1 MSQLLVRD
9 EAGSVADWI
18 RAALGEAGFA
28 ISSDQCDSLQIGP
41 AGQLGERHNIV
52 FERRAPSAGPPG
64 GSELLQVWVV
74 EAGTDECTVT
84 VMPRGDL
91 ARNLLDG
98 LAEKYGNGGSSGSR
112 SGAGGTGAPG
122 LETGEL

>member
-9 EAGSVADWI
+9 EAGSVADRI

-28 ISSDQCDSLQIGP
+28 ISSDQRDSLQIGP

-52 FERRAPSAGPPG
+52 FERRAPSPGPPG

-74 EAGTDECTVT
+74 EAGTDECTVI

-91 ARNLLDG
+91 ARKLLDG
-98 LAEKYGNGGSSGSR
+98 LAEKYGNGDPPGSAPG
-112 SGAGGTGAPG
+112 GAGRGAQAG
-122 LETGEL
+122 GAGE